1 MSGELFRG
9 VSGQMYLRG
18 EPLGE
23 RGATG
28 QAWQAVRRNG
38 GPPLVIKL
46 FHEPFRTPAI
56 RQRVAWL
63 VERRL
68 DRVCPVLHAP
78 FDMIDGPGCLGHVA
92 PFAAGSSLD
101 SYLGAPATG
110 FLNHLVAAAALTVGL
125 AALERL
131 GIAHG
136 DLQAK
141 NVNLELRDGV
151 LRAALIDFDNCV
163 VPGLATPP
171 SIGQISYYAPEIRR
185 DLRPARVSPET
196 DRFAL
201 AVILHELL
209 LARHPAEAVMH
220 DDPDGFDRVMRIGG
234 WPDDPAGS
242 PHPRAEVGLPV
253 HCLDPRLQNLFRRA
267 LGTVPAAR
275 PRAAEWLKALQRA
288 AMNVYVCDHCRGS
301 FVVDGG
307 KRCCPL
313 CRERFLEYRLCIPSR
328 PPVVLRDEPVRL
340 SRQLCDGPSS
350 ACHAILR
357 RHGPDAI
364 LEPTGRIP
372 VWRLDAPGP
381 ERLEPRKSHL
391 LRPGDRLR
399 FGDVEAEVALGVR
412 AAA

>member
-9 VSGQMYLRG
+9 TSGQVYLRG
-18 EPLGE
+18 APLGE

-28 QAWQAVRRNG
+28 QTWKAVRRNG
-38 GPPLVIKL
+38 GPLLVLKL
-46 FHEPFRTPAI
+46 FHEPFCTPAM
-56 RQRVAWL
+56 RQRLEWL

-68 DRVCPVLHAP
+68 DRVSPVLHAP
-78 FDMIDGPGCLGHVA
+78 LDMIDGPGCLGHVA
-92 PFAAGSSLD
+92 PFAAGTALD
-101 SYLGAPATG
+101 AYLVAPAAG
-110 FLNHLVAAAALTVGL
+110 FLNHLVAAAALAAGV

-136 DLQAK
+136 DLHAK
-141 NVNLELRDGV
+141 NLYLELRNGV

-163 VPGLATPP
+163 APGLPVPP
-171 SIGQISYYAPEIRR
+171 SFGQISYYAPEIRR
-185 DLRPARVSPET
+185 DPRPTRVSPET

-209 LARHPAEAVMH
+209 LARHPAEAVIR
-220 DDPDGFDRVMRIGG
+220 DDPDSFDRVMRMGG

-242 PHPRAEVGLPV
+242 PHPRAEGGLPV

-267 LGTVPAAR
+267 LGPMPAAR
-275 PRAAEWLKALQRA
+275 PRAAEWLAALRRA
-288 AMNVYVCDHCRGS
+288 VMNVYVCDHCRGS

-313 CRERFLEYRLCIPSR
+313 CRERFLEYRLCLPSR

-340 SRQLCDGPSS
+340 SRQLRDIPSGP
-350 ACHAILR
+350 CHAVLR

-372 VWRLDAPGP
+372 VWRLGIPGP
-381 ERLEPRKSHL
+381 EPLEPRKPHL

-399 FGDVEAEVALGVR
+399 FGDVEAEVSLGAR